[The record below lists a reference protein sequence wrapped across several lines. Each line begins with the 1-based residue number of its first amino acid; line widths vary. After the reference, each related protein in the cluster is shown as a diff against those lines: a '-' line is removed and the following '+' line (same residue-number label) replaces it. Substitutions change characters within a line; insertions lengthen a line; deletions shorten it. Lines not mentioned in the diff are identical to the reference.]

1 MILLYFPK
9 SSLIILYFPNS
20 SILTTAQLKKNTL
33 WQMHIAAQLAHGLTY
48 LHTKRK
54 DDKRAIVHR
63 DISAR
68 NVLLSGNINQSCAP
82 PTANPY
88 TLNLDP
94 YTLNLDS
101 YTLNLDPYTPNS

>member
-1 MILLYFPK
+1 MIL
-9 SSLIILYFPNS
+9 LYFPNS